1 MLIAFSSA
9 VDERRNEKCEKYQWR
24 ATFHSALPQENQEK
38 NRSKLQEDNSKRIT
52 RGNLSTMKSQASIKS
67 CKQKVS
73 LGAQRGVSFYF
84 GGWKIVENFSQLFG
98 GNLLWLI
105 ESDSSVTRGLGI

>member
-38 NRSKLQEDNSKRIT
+38 
-52 RGNLSTMKSQASIKS
+52 KSLETA
-67 CKQKVS
+67 
-73 LGAQRGVSFYF
+73 GR
-84 GGWKIVENFSQLFG
+84 
-98 GNLLWLI
+98 
-105 ESDSSVTRGLGI
+105 